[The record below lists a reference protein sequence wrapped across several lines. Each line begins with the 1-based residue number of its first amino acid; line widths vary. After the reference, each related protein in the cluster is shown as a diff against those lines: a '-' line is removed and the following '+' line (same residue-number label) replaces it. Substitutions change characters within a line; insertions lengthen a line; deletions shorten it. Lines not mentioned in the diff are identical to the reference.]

1 MADNAILVIPTLAVF
16 TLLNAVGNSLLGI
29 LGVLIMQALYIIG
42 MLSSAK
48 GQTLGNR
55 VASSRVVRATDG
67 GRVTTQQVCV
77 RWAIVAAY
85 SIPAAFS
92 TSSNFSLGISIFAL
106 VDCLYPL
113 FNERKQTWHDRIAG
127 TVVVRR

>member
-77 RWAIVAAY
+77 RGAIVAAY